1 MFAYMKNALFLA
13 CVYSSCAAYVCAA
26 QPMLDDG
33 LTRMVEKVKG
43 EEGTSAS
50 EQLYRKRLLTLLPL
64 IRQSG
69 NVNLTTPETKGN
81 TALHYACAMGQV
93 ELVQWLI
100 RHGADLEART
110 DKGATIDACIGSKN
124 GELIRSI
131 IAHARDER
139 TRQVALMVTD
149 EQDASASLQWLE
161 TALLCQDVTGVDYD
175 IPELDEEAKNAAEVL
190 FHYVKSQK
198 KAPLGTQAGSFMGQ
212 MIAKAL
218 RSEMSESQFCERIL
232 AELQSEREN
241 KLDALME
248 SASYFADA
256 MIEIEQMPLDAQAI
270 YVCFDAEGNN
280 APSVRVERPL
290 GGATP
295 GESYPLKLHFCG
307 RVPYASGAESTLL
320 LMPEYGVVDM
330 AEPEARFD
338 ADIARHFGKHCRFVA
353 YFGAT
358 GDSLNLYYTP
368 DGEINEQRTTDTV
381 PQDAHGIPVHF
392 KVTPTSASK

>member
-1 MFAYMKNALFLA
+1 MKNAFFLA
-13 CVYSSCAAYVCAA
+13 CVCGSCAAYVCSA
-26 QPMLDDG
+26 QPVLDDG
-33 LTRMVEKVKG
+33 LSHIIAELK
-43 EEGTSAS
+43 ELDATSSS
-50 EQLYRKRLLTLLPL
+50 EQLYRKRLLMLLPR
-64 IRQSG
+64 IQQSAD
-69 NVNLTTPETKGN
+69 VNLTTPETKGN
-81 TALHYACAMGQV
+81 TALHYACAMGNV

-100 RHGADLEART
+100 SHGADLEART
-110 DKGATIDACIGSKN
+110 DKGATVDACIGSVN
-124 GELIRSI
+124 ASAIRHI
-131 IAHARDER
+131 IAQARDER

-149 EQDASASLQWLE
+149 GQDASASLQWLE
-161 TALLCQDVTGVDYD
+161 TALLCQDVTGVDYE
-175 IPELDEEAKNAAEVL
+175 IPELDEDAKNAAELL

-248 SASYFADA
+248 NASYFADA
-256 MIEIEQMPLDAQAI
+256 LIEIAQMPLDAQAI

-280 APSVRVERPL
+280 APTVRVERPQ
-290 GGATP
+290 GSATP
-295 GESYPLKLHFCG
+295 EEYYPIKLHFCG
-307 RVPYASGAESTLL
+307 RVPYATGAESTLL
-320 LMPEYGVVDM
+320 LMPEYGVVDV

-353 YFGAT
+353 YFGET

-368 DGEINEQRTTDTV
+368 DGEINEQRTKDAV
-381 PQDAHGIPVHF
+381 PQDAHGIPVYF
-392 KVTPTSASK
+392 TVTPASK